1 MRSVAVASNASEARS
16 AERVRA
22 MFDRVAPRYDLLNGV
37 MSAGLHHRWRSR
49 TAELLDIAPGAR
61 VLDVACGTG
70 DLSIELDRRA
80 GRAGEVIGCDFSHAM
95 LEAARGKAPEIRFQH
110 ADALGLPYSDGE
122 FDAAAVGFGARNFAD
137 LDRGLA
143 EIARVVR
150 VGGRVAVL
158 EFTPPERFP
167 LAVFFRLWLDVA
179 IPLLGRFSSQPDA
192 YGYLASSVRRYP
204 APADVAARLARCG
217 LNDVRYILTGGGIVT
232 IHVGTRR

>member
-1 MRSVAVASNASEARS
+1 VAVASNASEARS
-16 AERVRA
+16 TERVRS
-22 MFDRVAPRYDLLNGV
+22 MFDRVAPRYDVLNSV
-37 MSAGLHHRWRSR
+37 MSAGLHHRWSSR

-70 DLSIELDRRA
+70 DLSIELERRV
-80 GRAGEVIGCDFSHAM
+80 GRAGEVIGCDFSQAM
-95 LEAARGKAPEIRFQH
+95 LEAARGKAPAIRFEH
-110 ADALGLPYSDGE
+110 ADALRLPYADGQ
-122 FDAAAVGFGARNFAD
+122 FDAVAVGFGARNFAD

-143 EIARVVR
+143 EMARVVR

-167 LAVFFRLWLDVA
+167 LSVFFRLWLDAA

-204 APADVAARLARCG
+204 APAEIAARLARCG
-217 LNDVRYILTGGGIVT
+217 LTDVQYILTGGGIVT
-232 IHVGTRR
+232 IHVGTRA